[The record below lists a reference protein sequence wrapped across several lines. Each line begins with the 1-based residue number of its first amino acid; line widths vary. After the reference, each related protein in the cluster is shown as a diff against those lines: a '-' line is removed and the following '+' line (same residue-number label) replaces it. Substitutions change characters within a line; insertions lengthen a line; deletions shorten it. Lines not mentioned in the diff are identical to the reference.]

1 LDIPAVDLRVQFKQ
15 GEEVRTEIST
25 KYDHPLTEELLASSG
40 FELVKWY
47 CDSGN
52 LIGLALAQKP

>member
-1 LDIPAVDLRVQFKQ
+1 VDLRVHFKQ

-47 CDSGN
+47 CDPNN